1 MWQGDP
7 IKSRLT
13 VFCWVLLG
21 FAAVAADVAAAAPT
35 PAQVLAE
42 LRSRRDSLE
51 NWEVEATWEDYE
63 AGKPAGWEVQTVW
76 RDNLGRTR
84 YRYYHGDGPLPPE
97 DKLSEQG
104 RFVDDLYNGEVTVN
118 LISDPAR
125 SRLGDPLAAS
135 DRKADTENRYRAATI
150 YEGRFPRQSGI
161 ESHREPVTFVIFTVI
176 EQLSALLAAGKAV
189 TVEPVSG
196 QQDVYQLGYQLDPK
210 DDEDRMTH
218 QVVVDAGKGWVITR
232 HEQFFP
238 NGKSARR
245 RTCEYQRTPNGVW
258 MPAKG
263 QIRNLWGGDPSGL
276 DWRFTVRRAM
286 ANNPQF
292 DQSIFDVRIPP
303 KFYVSDMRQKVSY
316 WAKDEVVLVAKL
328 TPPAQ
333 EARGT
338 KAEAG
343 TSEVL
348 AAETG
353 RPLWVVVLFLGVGIL
368 LVLVLGLIVL
378 RRRMAGLSAT

>member
-1 MWQGDP
+1 
-7 IKSRLT
+7 
-13 VFCWVLLG
+13 
-21 FAAVAADVAAAAPT
+21 
-35 PAQVLAE
+35 
-42 LRSRRDSLE
+42 
-51 NWEVEATWEDYE
+51 
-63 AGKPAGWEVQTVW
+63 
-76 RDNLGRTR
+76 
-84 YRYYHGDGPLPPE
+84 LPPE

-118 LISDPAR
+118 LISDPAS

-135 DRKADTENRYRAATI
+135 DRKADPENLYRAATI
-150 YEGRFPRQSGI
+150 YEGRFPREGGI
-161 ESHREPVTFVIFTVI
+161 ESHREPVTFVISTVI

-210 DDEDRMTH
+210 DDEDRLTH

-258 MPAKG
+258 LPAKG
-263 QIRNLWGGDPSGL
+263 QIRNWWGGDVPDL
-276 DWRFTVRRAM
+276 DWRFT
-286 ANNPQF
+286 
-292 DQSIFDVRIPP
+292 SIFEVRIPP

-333 EARGT
+333 EARGR
-338 KAEAG
+338 KAQADTSDAG
-343 TSEVL
+343 

-378 RRRMAGLSAT
+378 RRRTAGRSAT